1 MAVSAGAPLRA
12 PLPGPGEA
20 RLLRRLDRALT
31 PLEDALGVAAA
42 VVIFAVM
49 IGTVVSIGLRLA
61 GSPLPQYLELSEQL
75 TSVMA
80 FAGVALAQR
89 LGAHV
94 RMELVIGALKGR
106 FRWLLETAAT
116 FLGLVVI
123 LILIRYSWDFFDSA
137 WRVGD
142 TTLDY
147 GFPTWPAKLL
157 VPAAFSIWALRLTLE
172 LAGFARLLIWPTAVP
187 VAVPLVKS
195 AAEHAEEEIA
205 ETAADA
211 ETRR

>member
-1 MAVSAGAPLRA
+1 MAVPAGAALGA
-12 PLPGPGEA
+12 PPPGPGEA
-20 RLLRRLDRALT
+20 RLLRALDRALS
-31 PLEDALGVAAA
+31 PVENALGVAAA
-42 VVIFAVM
+42 FVIFAVM
-49 IGTVVSIGLRLA
+49 IGTVVSIGMRLA
-61 GSPLPQYLELSEQL
+61 GTPLPQYLELSEQF
-75 TSVMA
+75 TAVMA

-94 RMELVIGALKGR
+94 RMELVIGALKHR
-106 FRWLLETAAT
+106 LRWLLEATAT

-123 LILIRYSWDFFDSA
+123 LILIRYSWDFFLSA

-157 VPAAFSIWALRLTLE
+157 VPAAFAIWALRLCIE
-172 LAGFARLLIWPTAVP
+172 LAGFIRLLIWPTAAP

-195 AAEHAEEEIA
+195 AAEQAEDEIA
-205 ETAADA
+205 ETAVDA
-211 ETRR
+211 EPRR